1 MATIEECRQALDTL
15 SARMTEHA
23 AELRGKLSLDRPMAC
38 RLRDLGTAFHGRLR
52 DGTFTDI
59 ELGDD
64 PKARISL
71 ELTSDDLVALVDGQL
86 DFARSWAS
94 GRVKVKANVL
104 DLIKLRKLL

>member
-15 SARMTEHA
+15 SARMREHA
-23 AELRGKLSLDRPMAC
+23 AELRDTLTLDRPMAC
-38 RLRDLGTAFHGRLR
+38 RLRDLDAAFHGRLR
-52 DGTFTDI
+52 GGAFTDI

-71 ELTSDDLVALVDGQL
+71 ELTSDDLVALVDGRL

-94 GRVKVKANVL
+94 GRVKVKASVL
-104 DLIKLRKLL
+104 DLVKLRKLL